1 MSTDNEKKKEYEF
14 GELKEFNLQEIE
26 EEVLNESIYLDVFA
40 GSDVRF
46 KENIN
51 PLSDVMKGINSLNTY
66 TYNYKTENFPEN
78 NFSEREQIGVM
89 AQEVESVFPQAVVE
103 DEKGMKHV
111 NYTMLTPVLLGAVKE
126 LNQRVEEQ
134 QKQIELL
141 LSKVK

>member
-1 MSTDNEKKKEYEF
+1 MSTENDKKKEYDF

-46 KENIN
+46 KENVN
-51 PLSDVMKGINSLNTY
+51 PLNDVIKGISSLNTY
-66 TYNYKTENFPEN
+66 TYNYKTNEFPEN
-78 NFSEREQIGVM
+78 NFSAKEQIGVM
-89 AQEVESVFPQAVVE
+89 AQEVEKVFPQAVAE
-103 DEKGMKHV
+103 DEKGMKFV

-126 LNQRVEEQ
+126 LSEKVEAQ
-134 QKQIELL
+134 QSQIDLL